1 MVTHKSYK
9 FIESVLLITLLLTAA
24 YLRLVNITDTPGWYT
39 DETTHVLIARN
50 LVHGQLQYMAIGDS
64 FLLFGRPPLFE
75 FALAG
80 LFQSFGASITV
91 LRVFTACL
99 GVASTLLLYA
109 TVRHAT
115 RDRWLALISA
125 FILAIYPD
133 ALLYS
138 RFGFSYNL
146 LAPLVVT
153 LLWALCLYIR
163 TSKRRFL
170 AIAALVIGIG
180 GLSDIMMFAFI
191 VPLFVVSA
199 GIRWKDSLWS
209 IPLIFLPFAA
219 YALISLVF
227 MPDAFL
233 FDLNYTLSRLGGIPV
248 GQQISTLVNNY
259 TTLLSQGI
267 WIPLGIVGLFLIR
280 DRHLRASALFC
291 LFLPIAIIGRTVAL
305 YHLSFYYM
313 IPLLPLIALG
323 VGALLRYGLPYAKQV
338 IADGLMLFIPKQ
350 QIQTVIAYVISMTL
364 MGTPLFVSLQSSVQH
379 VENGFSTTID
389 SFLINP
395 DDARIVAAGINEA
408 ITPQIIIIASPAVA
422 WLFDA
427 QVADF
432 QMVVAA
438 QGIETPHLPANIPDS
453 RWAFRPDYQTADFV
467 IIDHLWHNWGIYHI
481 PCLQAII
488 DDVTTWPIAAQSG
501 QITAYRNP
509 AR

>member
-1 MVTHKSYK
+1 MDTHKSYK
-9 FIESVLLITLLLTAA
+9 YVEIVFLIAILLAAA
-24 YLRLVNITDTPGWYT
+24 YLRLVNIAATPGWYT
-39 DETTHVLIARN
+39 DETTHILIARN
-50 LVHGQLQYMAIGDS
+50 LVHGHMQYMAIDDS

-75 FALAG
+75 YALAG
-80 LFQSFGASITV
+80 LCRLFGSSIEV

-99 GVASTLLLYA
+99 GIASTLLLYA
-109 TVRHAT
+109 TIRHAVQ
-115 RDRWLALISA
+115 DKWFALVSA
-125 FILAIYPD
+125 FSLAIYPD

-146 LAPLVVT
+146 LSPLVII
-153 LLWALCLYIR
+153 LIWALCLYIR
-163 TSKRRFL
+163 TSRRRFL

-191 VPLFVVSA
+191 VLLFVVII
-199 GIRWKDSLWS
+199 GIRWKDSLWN
-209 IPLIFLPFAA
+209 IPLVFLPFAV
-219 YALISLVF
+219 YGLLSLLTI
-227 MPDAFL
+227 PDAFL
-233 FDLNYTLSRLGGIPV
+233 FDLNYTLSRLGGVPI
-248 GQQISTLVNNY
+248 GQQISTLANNY

-280 DRHLRASALFC
+280 DRQLRASTLLC
-291 LFLPIAIIGRTVAL
+291 LLLPIVVIGRTVAL

-323 VGALLRYGLPYAKQV
+323 VGALLRYGLPYVTQV
-338 IADGLMLFIPKQ
+338 IGDGLRFFLPNQ
-350 QIQTVIAYVISMTL
+350 QMRTTIAFGLAFALIA
-364 MGTPLFVSLQSSVQH
+364 TPLVVSLQSSLMNVQ
-379 VENGFSTTID
+379 NGFRTTID
-389 SFLINP
+389 AFLIHP
-395 DDARIVAAGINEA
+395 DEARTVAAQINDS
-408 ITPQIIIIASPAVA
+408 ITPQTIIIASPAVA

-453 RWAFRPDYQTADFV
+453 RWAFDLDYETADFI
-467 IIDHLWHNWGIYHI
+467 IIDHLWYNWGIYHI
-481 PCLQAII
+481 PGLQEII
-488 DDVTTWPIAAQSG
+488 GDVTTWPVAAQSG